1 MLRKKNDAGIE
12 VGALEIKVLI
22 DGSRTQG
29 RVKDLKQ
36 LSGLL
41 PYIYKPSGQLDSS
54 SPRVVRAL
62 QNLYERR

>member
-1 MLRKKNDAGIE
+1 M
-12 VGALEIKVLI
+12 LI

-41 PYIYKPSGQLDSS
+41 PEPLVISTRHHPMQSELCKTYMKEDLARD
-54 SPRVVRAL
+54 PRCEKGVW
-62 QNLYERR
+62 